1 MVMTG
6 EWILALFYPHH
17 NIIHTERPFL
27 KVNLS
32 HLMVKQTGGRE
43 TWVHRL
49 QAAVEGEIVP
59 FEQPWGSGTDP
70 WNMDCAVEGKF
81 HILVVSKW
89 KNFVELVWIGQNSGD
104 HRQTNMA
111 TPNHSFS
118 LWFHTKPMIL
128 ASDPT
133 VPAGDRSPRGRTQFQ
148 LGRCYF
154 HLRQMSWNMGCNEI
168 IPLYI
173 YIVVSI
179 YIYIYSCIY
188 LCIYI

>member
-89 KNFVELVWIGQNSGD
+89 VNFVDFLMNWSEFRRPSANQHGYPKPFVFPLVSHQTDDFGLGSDGSGRRSQPTRED
-104 HRQTNMA
+104 SVSTGSMLLPL
-111 TPNHSFS
+111 T
-118 LWFHTKPMIL
+118 
-128 ASDPT
+128 SDVMKHGMQWDNT
-133 VPAGDRSPRGRTQFQ
+133 T
-148 LGRCYF
+148 
-154 HLRQMSWNMGCNEI
+154 
-168 IPLYI
+168 I
-173 YIVVSI
+173 YI
-179 YIYIYSCIY
+179 
-188 LCIYI
+188 